1 MHTYPFKCHIHGYAS
16 LKDFSFGL
24 LIFPD
29 LLSYENNKEF
39 IFKQLQPVFF
49 FFFYYILYISEIV
62 WCVFEISSLK
72 KTKACIN

>member
-49 FFFYYILYISEIV
+49 FFFTIFFTYQKSFD
-62 WCVFEISSLK
+62 VFLK
-72 KTKACIN
+72 FLP